1 MYALQPL
8 RPVLFILAGLLSSTT
23 ALAQGAPPFELDG
36 EASKSVQVVRM
47 SLGLLDHEEPAS
59 TDTEVEAKSPFQT
72 TLNRRQENG
81 LGGTGRL
88 VMFPTGVAWTAL
100 FTVNGPVLPTEITE
114 DGSGSFVVRES
125 PNVTPGLLAPYL
137 TIGTFDYAI
146 RCGGSICHQF
156 IEGPIES
163 RAESSYAHVAGT
175 LELDAGVETPDYG
188 VTDDTRGVYHSISST
203 ASARLGDW
211 IYATGPGATATVV
224 VDATLPVVLDEPDA
238 VVGNG
243 GPSDWVTQGS
253 GNLLTL
259 GCNSPIEPNVFQFTR
274 FRLDFEL
281 SRWTF
286 EEVCEEDGEGGEL
299 ICNDEWVET
308 LLGTQTVG
316 RTREMT
322 TGNCATGLE
331 LIPSD
336 TGALPGAAQLQVQI
350 PTNEWVQLYVTT
362 STDARCEGAMA
373 CALDAR
379 TSSPIEVSISS
390 PNATLAA
397 WHGVAGLT
405 PVPEPGSAAT
415 LAAALAALVSMGRR
429 RMGARRRD

>member
-1 MYALQPL
+1 M
-8 RPVLFILAGLLSSTT
+8 
-23 ALAQGAPPFELDG
+23 DG
-36 EASKSVQVVRM
+36 QASRSVQVVRM
-47 SLGLLDHEEPAS
+47 LLGLLDHEEPAS

-100 FTVNGPVLPTEITE
+100 FTVNGLVLPTEITE
-114 DGSGSFVVRES
+114 DGSGSFVVREE

-137 TIGTFDYAI
+137 MIGTFDYAI
-146 RCGGSICHQF
+146 RCGGTICHQF

-188 VTDDTRGVYHSISST
+188 VTDDTEGLYHSISST

-224 VDATLPVVLDEPDA
+224 VDATLPVELDEPDA

-253 GNLLTL
+253 GDLRSL
-259 GCNSPIEPNVFQFTR
+259 GCNSPVEPNVFQFTR

-286 EEVCEEDGEGGEL
+286 EEVCEEDGEGGEP

-308 LLGTQTVG
+308 MLGTQTVG
-316 RTREMT
+316 RTREMV
-322 TGNCATGLE
+322 TGNCVTGLE

-336 TGALPGAAQLQVQI
+336 TGALPGSAQIQVQV

-379 TSSPIEVSISS
+379 TSSPIEVSVTS

-405 PVPEPGSAAT
+405 PVPEPGGAAT
-415 LAAALAALVSMGRR
+415 LGAALGALVTLGRR
-429 RMGARRRD
+429 RMGVRRRD